1 MYEFK
6 PRPKVVPQ
14 AKAVKPT
21 SKLKPDPE
29 VEKEKKEST
38 VQSDIQTPEKTDG
51 ITNVGNSETTN
62 TGTGLQD
69 NTTTTSS
76 ETGGDAFQQL
86 IAKDPITQLLE
97 NDPIT
102 QLLDNDPF
110 IQLVNK
116 TNTPTRKIAEETKD
130 KSEATTV
137 EEDASDK
144 AAIKA
149 IKEREVV
156 QDKPKLKIENSSP
169 EAAIG
174 SVTKLPPLQLFDSM
188 NEASTAATQAQQNQL
203 NKAQEGM
210 EEITI
215 PTGIDA
221 ASEAKQP
228 TPKVVAK
235 GKTPTIKTPT
245 TAKKVAT
252 DKATKSL
259 DKETKKV
266 PIGKV
271 TTKRGAFIK
280 DIQKSRENLGNVQTA
295 AQSDLGAQPAANFD
309 EASNPAQIQAN
320 NAKAQQSVGNEL
332 GNAQKATTQDFGE
345 SGMFPKKASKKAKIT
360 IKTALTEQRQS
371 LLSEHTEMPSFDDAE
386 TANINQELQARYQG
400 EIAAAEQD
408 MQMAG
413 TEKDQNITTE
423 KNKHH
428 QDMMAATEEAKATQR
443 LERTKGQK
451 EVVNQKENWQAEN
464 QKIKEDASIQLAKEQ
479 TKNEASITK
488 KQAEGNRQIADTYAK
503 ADKDIAA
510 KTKKADEDVAKQEK
524 EGVEKEEK
532 GWFDSAID
540 WIGDQFDKIKKAVNF
555 IFDKLRAAVKSLVNW
570 AKEKASGIINAV
582 RDFAIKAVKAFGE
595 IAKSVVSAA
604 LFMFPETA
612 KKFNAFIDKKVAQ
625 TIEVINKVAD
635 ALEKTV
641 HALLD
646 AVGRVI
652 DAVLAVYQKVMNAV
666 LDVLEAITVG
676 ALKLIQKIGWLGSA
690 AKESP
695 DHFFPQMAS
704 ELLGQDVEEPLENE
718 IPKVFGLTMD
728 DVKKND
734 LLAAQGGGIE
744 TTIPTT
750 NDIDDS
756 IFDKE
761 SYVASDFDV
770 PVQDDLQ
777 LNDALLAEIAAM
789 PDGVP
794 VEIGSTTAD
803 TNGIAAVK
811 AGNTPDSETIDD
823 ATATQTPFIT
833 TEYINSLTPKDKE
846 ESGWVGPYKSVKARA
861 SGAAGAMLD
870 AVKLWWAENKIGI
883 IAALV
888 LGVAGLIAANIL
900 TGGAILAALPLLLN
914 ILSVFFAA
922 DALFQLGK
930 HFKNYLSKAWD
941 NDIKG
946 GAKSMARGLAILII
960 ELVFALMF
968 GAKGVFKAAKAGLKT
983 AKGGLKTTQKAIVKG
998 TKGFVK
1004 GQVKNGK
1011 RLLAVT
1017 RNGSRRAV
1025 KNGKIVLQGVKRGSV
1040 KGAKSLKSAGRVLL
1054 KRLGFDRFRITR
1066 SGKRFKLEGHINPW
1080 VLLAS
1085 GTVKHVDPKDVKKK
1099 KVGQKVNIDGEEGIL
1114 IGKKDIPVGNKTEG
1128 FDGTDLT
1135 GSSFVKKL
1143 DPNDATKNIDEF
1155 KKLDKKTF
1163 EQRRNRIFGGTPRPD
1178 YRNAFFKLLEN
1189 DGFKVSELA
1198 KRFIRVHHVI
1208 PSSSGNLGKFDVF
1221 FKKLGFNVH
1230 DMGRNG
1236 IGLPGLD
1243 LNNLLKN
1250 LDVENFDLNDIRKKF
1265 HLGDASTSEIKK
1277 AIEELESL
1285 KKYSVHSDNH
1295 KLYSRLREMDI
1306 FDMQKRFNLS
1316 VKQLSEKTGRSIIE
1330 AEELMAKKFN
1340 SEINI
1345 YISKLMKDLSDG
1357 IKITN

>member
-6 PRPKVVPQ
+6 PRSKVVPQ
-14 AKAVKPT
+14 LKAVKPT
-21 SKLKPDPE
+21 SKIKPDAE
-29 VEKEKKEST
+29 IEKEKKESS

-51 ITNVGNSETTN
+51 INSVGNLDTTN
-62 TGTGLQD
+62 GIQD
-69 NTTTTSS
+69 TTTSS

-86 IAKDPITQLLE
+86 IAKDPITQILE

-110 IQLVNK
+110 IQLVNTTNAPKNKLAEK
-116 TNTPTRKIAEETKD
+116 TK
-130 KSEATTV
+130 ATT
-137 EEDASDK
+137 EANK
-144 AAIKA
+144 
-149 IKEREVV
+149 IKEEEVPAIEKAQELKEKKSA
-156 QDKPKLKIENSSP
+156 QDKPKLKIESASP

-174 SVTKLPPLQLFDSM
+174 SVTKLPPLQMFNAM
-188 NEASTAATQAQQNQL
+188 NEASAVAAQAQKNQL
-203 NKAQEGM
+203 NKVQDGM

-221 ASEAKQP
+221 TSEANQP

-245 TAKKVAT
+245 TAKKVAAS
-252 DKATKSL
+252 KETKSL
-259 DKETKKV
+259 DKATKKA
-266 PIGKV
+266 PLGKV

-280 DIQKSRENLGNVQTA
+280 DIQKSRKNLGNVHTA
-295 AQSDLGAQPAANFD
+295 AQSDLGVQPITNFD

-413 TEKDQNITTE
+413 TDKDQNIATE

-443 LERTKGQK
+443 LERNKGQK

-488 KQAEGNRQIADTYAK
+488 KQAEGNKQIADTYAK

-510 KTKKADEDVAKQEK
+510 KTKKADEEVAQQEK

-540 WIGDQFDKIKKAVNF
+540 WVSDQFDKIKKAVNF
-555 IFDKLRAAVKSLVNW
+555 IFDKLRAAIKSLVNW

-803 TNGIAAVK
+803 TNGIAAIK
-811 AGNTPDSETIDD
+811 AGNTAETEVSSDT
-823 ATATQTPFIT
+823 TATQTPFIT

-1085 GTVKHVDPKDVKKK
+1085 GEVKHVDKDKIKGAKIGDEITVDGTRGRLIGTKDIEINSPLGKDIDNSGFSGGRNVRDTAAQTLEENKKIFNRIDEIDADETLDIIQKKK
-1099 KVGQKVNIDGEEGIL
+1099 KIKNKLKAPSSKALNKLKSAI
-1114 IGKKDIPVGNKTEG
+1114 KKDIRERR
-1128 FDGTDLT
+1128 
-1135 GSSFVKKL
+1135 KKGL
-1143 DPNDATKNIDEF
+1143 LPE
-1155 KKLDKKTF
+1155 
-1163 EQRRNRIFGGTPRPD
+1163 E
-1178 YRNAFFKLLEN
+1178 AFPSKYE
-1189 DGFKVSELA
+1189 A
-1198 KRFIRVHHVI
+1198 HHVVPKEMEI
-1208 PSSSGNLGKFDVF
+1208 EFGKVFDELG
-1221 FKKLGFNVH
+1221 
-1230 DMGRNG
+1230 
-1236 IGLPGLD
+1236 I
-1243 LNNLLKN
+1243 N
-1250 LDVENFDLNDIRKKF
+1250 LDDAFNGTMLPPVKEFDIVIENARKTLNSSEVPIDFWKRAKHQTHPKYNEIIR
-1265 HLGDASTSEIKK
+1265 
-1277 AIEELESL
+1277 
-1285 KKYSVHSDNH
+1285 
-1295 KLYSRLREMDI
+1295 
-1306 FDMQKRFNLS
+1306 
-1316 VKQLSEKTGRSIIE
+1316 
-1330 AEELMAKKFN
+1330 
-1340 SEINI
+1340 
-1345 YISKLMKDLSDG
+1345 KDLSDFFNG
-1357 IKITN
+1357 FNNLSKADKLIIKEEFLLYIKETKMTLSSLTNEDTIRVLN